1 MDAKSNRNT
10 RLSLC
15 PSSHSSYPP
24 IVLVLVVVV
33 VIGIC
38 FRGSHG
44 MRIRWDLPTRN
55 GFDNEHDDDEDDWGA
70 ARMGVCY
77 PVMTFS
83 ACGSTSKRTGVVPI
97 GCPSTCTDKRLPDE
111 ISTLFA
117 ENISIFGL

>member
-1 MDAKSNRNT
+1 
-10 RLSLC
+10 
-15 PSSHSSYPP
+15 
-24 IVLVLVVVV
+24 VLVLVVVL

-38 FRGSHG
+38 LAGHRTRIPIGSPH
-44 MRIRWDLPTRN
+44 RN
-55 GFDNEHDDDEDDWGA
+55 EFDNENENDDEDDCWV
-70 ARMGVCY
+70 ARMGARY

-83 ACGSTSKRTGVVPI
+83 ACGNTSKRTGVVPI